1 VKVAFDDSG
10 LERLTKEKS
19 VFELIRRR
27 DEAHHQSHRYLV
39 NWLLPSS
46 QLLNEESIF
55 FLDGSGDRISP
66 PAAAS
71 LRMMQG
77 LVLESGGC
85 NLKQFLEAED
95 RSSHSS
101 SSSVPVTQRVQ
112 ILSEIVEAVSFLHK
126 INIVHFDIKPE
137 NVVSFISGGP
147 SQRMRWKLIDFDSSF
162 DLTPSSSGSSSS
174 SSFVSAAAAP
184 RAELSCESLNAVW
197 LTKEY
202 AAPEVM
208 KIIEQGTPAAAPSP
222 LLPTPD
228 AAPSPVAPPPLAIDP
243 SMDIWSLG
251 MLAFY
256 LFNNRS
262 LWRSSSL
269 LGKSSS
275 LESSSSVRQE
285 DIDSALSD
293 LRLIEH
299 KELSFLQSCLQV
311 DPGKRWNASELLRE
325 KSLFSTK
332 SSTKAANDLRA
343 SKEELR
349 QVVADLWAART
360 QASSSSS
367 SSGSSSLSS
376 EELVALQFEE
386 FGQWLVPKLEQL
398 LTLTAA
404 DIADLVKSQSSAS
417 ASGSGSQPR

>member
-1 VKVAFDDSG
+1 
-10 LERLTKEKS
+10 
-19 VFELIRRR
+19 
-27 DEAHHQSHRYLV
+27 
-39 NWLLPSS
+39 
-46 QLLNEESIF
+46 
-55 FLDGSGDRISP
+55 
-66 PAAAS
+66 
-71 LRMMQG
+71 
-77 LVLESGGC
+77 
-85 NLKQFLEAED
+85 
-95 RSSHSS
+95 
-101 SSSVPVTQRVQ
+101 VPVTQRVQ

-174 SSFVSAAAAP
+174 SSFVSAAAAAP
-184 RAELSCESLNAVW
+184 RAALSCESLNDVW

-208 KIIEQGTPAAAPSP
+208 KIIEQGTPAA
-222 LLPTPD
+222 
-228 AAPSPVAPPPLAIDP
+228 PVAPPPLAIDP

-404 DIADLVKSQSSAS
+404 DIADLVKPQSSAS
-417 ASGSGSQPR
+417 ASASPSGSQPK